1 MEEKEKDK
9 VQEAMDVL
17 LDENSHCTS
26 CELRLRI
33 LEMLDNIGIGRKK
46 PRLTSQPISEN
57 TKIMIRKTYDLQM

>member
-17 LDENSHCTS
+17 LDENSPCTS

-33 LEMLDNIGIGRKK
+33 LEVLDNIGIGIKNR
-46 PRLTSQPISEN
+46 
-57 TKIMIRKTYDLQM
+57 D